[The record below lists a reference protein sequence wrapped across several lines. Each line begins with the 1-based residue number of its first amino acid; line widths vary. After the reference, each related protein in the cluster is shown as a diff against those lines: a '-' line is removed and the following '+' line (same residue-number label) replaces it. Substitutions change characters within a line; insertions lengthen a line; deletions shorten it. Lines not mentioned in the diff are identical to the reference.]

1 MKKFNILIVL
11 VLFLSSCSIEKR
23 LAKYCPMCPIET
35 TTVIERIDSTIT
47 VEVPGDTVT
56 VTDSL
61 YCDSLG
67 NVRMI
72 RIHELENENMSIRTR
87 IMNNVLIT
95 DCISDTIYVDKIVK
109 GLNTTT
115 TTEKKINVPY
125 KPWWM
130 IALSWIGGIFLL
142 VVLALLGLKFLKK

>member
-1 MKKFNILIVL
+1 MKLFSIAIISLIL
-11 VLFLSSCSIEKR
+11 LSSCSLEKR
-23 LAKYCPMCPIET
+23 LAKYCPLCPIET
-35 TTVIERIDSTIT
+35 TTVIERVDSTIT

-87 IMNNVLIT
+87 IINNVLTT
-95 DCISDTIYVDKIVK
+95 DCISDTVYIDKIVK

-115 TTEKKINVPY
+115 TIEKKINVPY

-142 VVLALLGLKFLKK
+142 IIAILAGLKYLKR

>member
-1 MKKFNILIVL
+1 
-11 VLFLSSCSIEKR
+11 
-23 LAKYCPMCPIET
+23 MCPIET
-35 TTVIERIDSTIT
+35 KTIIERIDSTIT

-87 IMNNVLIT
+87 IMNNVLVT